1 MPFTHPFASK
11 LCPLCFE
18 TFHLSEAPIG
28 SRATGKTLVNRS
40 SRGPFRG
47 WFVSDLSENHQFIG
61 QDPRRV
67 CPRCHQHLPTK
78 IDYMSNE
85 LIAIVGSTAAGK
97 SHYITTLINELR
109 TRPFLSQIGC
119 RPLVSAEQ
127 ETDDTYD
134 NDYFQPLYGRKEEL
148 PPTTS
153 RARRQAPR
161 PLMFQLIR
169 PHPVNFKTQRI
180 NLVFFDTAGE
190 DVADSNV
197 LGTVYNRYITRA
209 SGIILFID
217 PLQVTNLSSA
227 LASSGRPGV
236 AIDGKHGTDKVI
248 ERMVRVFQ
256 QQTSMKPGDQISI
269 PTALV
274 LSKADML
281 WNLPGVSKS
290 SPLFQESLHQRGF
303 DVEDHLALKQEI
315 VDLLEQSGGN
325 AILEQAK
332 ASFKRYSF
340 FAVTATGCSAGPQNH
355 QFPAIL
361 PKRCVD
367 PLLWIL
373 WQLGMAKQ
381 QGGQ

>member
-1 MPFTHPFASK
+1 MPFTHPFAQK

-40 SRGPFRG
+40 SSGPLRS
-47 WFVSDLSENHQFIG
+47 WYVPDLSENHQFIG

-67 CPRCHQHLPTK
+67 CPKCRQHLPIQ
-78 IDYMSNE
+78 IDYLSNE

-109 TRPFLSQIGC
+109 TRPFLRQIGC
-119 RPLVSAEQ
+119 RPLVTAEQ
-127 ETDDTYD
+127 ETNDTYD
-134 NDYFQPLYGRKEEL
+134 NDYFQPLYGRQEEL
-148 PPTTS
+148 SPTAS
-153 RARRQAPR
+153 RALGQAPR

-169 PHPVNFKTQRI
+169 PHPLSFKTQRI

-190 DVADSNV
+190 DVKNSDV
-197 LGTVYNRYITRA
+197 LAAAYNRYISRA

-217 PLQVTNLSSA
+217 PLQVTNIGTALSPSGKLNVA
-227 LASSGRPGV
+227 L
-236 AIDGKHGTDKVI
+236 DGKRGTDKVI
-248 ERMVRVFQ
+248 ERMNLAFQ
-256 QQTSMKPGDQISI
+256 QQAGLKPGDQISI

-274 LSKADML
+274 LSKVDML
-281 WNLPGVSKS
+281 WNLPGVSRN
-290 SPLFQESLHQRGF
+290 SPLFQESLHEHGF
-303 DVEDHLALKQEI
+303 DVEDHMALEREI
-315 VDLLEQSGGN
+315 VGLLEQSGGN

-332 ASFKRYSF
+332 ASFKHYSF
-340 FAVTATGCSAGPQNH
+340 FAVTATGCSADPQTH
-355 QFPAIL
+355 RFPAIH

-373 WQLGMAKQ
+373 GELGMAKQ
-381 QGGQ
+381 Q

>member
-1 MPFTHPFASK
+1 MPFTHPFANK

-18 TFHLSEAPIG
+18 TFHLSDALIG
-28 SRATGKTLVNRS
+28 SRTTGKILVNRS
-40 SRGPFRG
+40 SKSLFRG
-47 WFVSDLSENHQFIG
+47 WYVPGLSENNQFIG
-61 QDPRRV
+61 QDPRRL
-67 CPRCHQHLPTK
+67 CPRCRQHLPTK

-109 TRPFLSQIGC
+109 TRPFLSQVGC

-134 NDYFQPLYGRKEEL
+134 KDYFQPLYGRQEEL

-153 RARRQAPR
+153 RARGQAPR
-161 PLMFQLIR
+161 PLMFQLIH
-169 PHPVNFKTQRI
+169 PHPLSFRTQRL

-197 LGTVYNRYITRA
+197 LGAVYNRYITRA

-217 PLQVTNLSSA
+217 PLQVTTIGSALSS
-227 LASSGRPGV
+227 SGGTSI
-236 AIDGKHGTDKVI
+236 AIDGKRSTDKVI
-248 ERMVRVFQ
+248 ERMIRVFL
-256 QQTSMKPGDQISI
+256 QQTSMKPGDPIAI

-281 WNLPGVSKS
+281 WNHPGVSRS
-290 SPLFQESLHQRGF
+290 SPLFQESLHEHGF
-303 DVEDHLALKQEI
+303 DVQDHAALEREI
-315 VDLLEQSGGN
+315 VGLLEQSGGN
-325 AILEQAK
+325 AILAQAK
-332 ASFKRYSF
+332 ANFKRFSF
-340 FAVTATGCSAGPQNH
+340 FAVTATGCSADPQSH
-355 QFPAIL
+355 QFPTVQ

-373 WQLGMAKQ
+373 WQLGMAKHQ
-381 QGGQ
+381 